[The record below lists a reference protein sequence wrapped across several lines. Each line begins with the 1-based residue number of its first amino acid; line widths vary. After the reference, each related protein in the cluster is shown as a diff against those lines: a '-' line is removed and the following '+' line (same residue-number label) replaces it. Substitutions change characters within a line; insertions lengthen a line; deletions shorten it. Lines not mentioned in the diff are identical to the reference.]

1 MPSIDLLFLM
11 ILFAD
16 GEDTLEVHGWYF
28 VKKIMHQYTF
38 SLPTF
43 EDKTVGEVLLERKKK
58 RETKY
63 NSLRLDFLMLKKIL
77 THINQDHR
85 AALDNIAEFVGEQI
99 ETPKNIGQLI
109 KITAKNKSL
118 YQFPTWQKF

>member
-38 SLPTF
+38 SLPDF
-43 EDKTVGEVLLERKKK
+43 EDKTE
-58 RETKY
+58 
-63 NSLRLDFLMLKKIL
+63 
-77 THINQDHR
+77 
-85 AALDNIAEFVGEQI
+85 
-99 ETPKNIGQLI
+99 
-109 KITAKNKSL
+109 
-118 YQFPTWQKF
+118 